1 MWDLFKDAVQGFLTG
16 RLFANPRS
24 AFRLLAA
31 GIALTAVLLVLGQKF
46 GLPLP
51 AAAAIAAFF
60 GGALRPRLFKNLK
73 YR

>member
-1 MWDLFKDAVQGFLTG
+1 MWDMFKSTVQSFLAG

-24 AFRLLAA
+24 ALRLLAA

-51 AAAAIAAFF
+51 AAAAFAAFL
-60 GGALRPRLFKNLK
+60 GGALQPRLFKNLK